1 MRVVT
6 DWKMKREKA
15 PPRKAEDQVLKRENL
30 RVKGELEGNSKG
42 TCGFEEKTE
51 KCSTTESRGSSFV
64 KG

>member
-42 TCGFEEKTE
+42 TCGFEEKNG
-51 KCSTTESRGSSFV
+51 KMLDYGKPRIKFC
-64 KG
+64 